1 MFNLDEAIRE
11 CASRVDCIGCKYRDK
26 ECKEWL
32 SDDEM
37 FISHMPFS
45 IENPD
50 NLKIFFGEKIKPQ
63 KIENHYTNSDG
74 DYTAK
79 SPHYKHWR
87 KLQYTAEKYNLKVC
101 DAWLEYQN
109 FAWFLELNNLVH
121 KKFKF
126 DKNAKILDKN
136 SLIC

>member
-1 MFNLDEAIRE
+1 MFNIDEAIRE
-11 CASRVDCIGCKYRDK
+11 CASRVECLGCKYRDK
-26 ECKEWL
+26 ECHEWL
-32 SDDEM
+32 YEDE
-37 FISHMPFS
+37 IYDEHLPFS
-45 IENPD
+45 NEQPHK
-50 NLKIFFGEKIKPQ
+50 LRLYFEGKLLPPKV
-63 KIENHYTNSDG
+63 ENHYTNSEG

-109 FAWFLELNNLVH
+109 FAWFLELHNLVN

-126 DKNAKILDKN
+126 DKNAKTLDKN
-136 SLIC
+136 SIIC